1 MRGFDRSISPPP
13 LPPLVFPHIASEREC
28 EFLPGAHGY
37 YLLLSR
43 GYGGLRSQV
52 VVSSLP
58 PCSLSLLRRGAE
70 TGAVPARSPV
80 PSLPGK
86 MGLLVPNAAQAAPL
100 QFSSCRWCS
109 CLFSCNELWVQE
121 SQKLVQIL
129 SLSSNIYQNWLIFK
143 LAHIILFTH
152 IS

>member
-1 MRGFDRSISPPP
+1 MDI
-13 LPPLVFPHIASEREC
+13 IC
-28 EFLPGAHGY
+28 C
-37 YLLLSR
+37 
-43 GYGGLRSQV
+43 YGGLGEPAAHPKGFRSQV

-58 PCSLSLLRRGAE
+58 PCSLSLLRQGAE

-109 CLFSCNELWVQE
+109 CLCSFNEQWVQE
-121 SQKLVQIL
+121 SQ
-129 SLSSNIYQNWLIFK
+129 S
-143 LAHIILFTH
+143 
-152 IS
+152 

>member
-1 MRGFDRSISPPP
+1 MDIICCYP
-13 LPPLVFPHIASEREC
+13 
-28 EFLPGAHGY
+28 
-37 YLLLSR
+37 R

-109 CLFSCNELWVQE
+109 CLFSCNEPWVQE
-121 SQKLVQIL
+121 SQKLVQTL
-129 SLSSNIYQNWLIFK
+129 SLPSKTRQNWLIFK
-143 LAHIILFTH
+143 LAHIILLHTFHKTH
-152 IS
+152 FVEGPADETVSEVLGLRLLFLQ